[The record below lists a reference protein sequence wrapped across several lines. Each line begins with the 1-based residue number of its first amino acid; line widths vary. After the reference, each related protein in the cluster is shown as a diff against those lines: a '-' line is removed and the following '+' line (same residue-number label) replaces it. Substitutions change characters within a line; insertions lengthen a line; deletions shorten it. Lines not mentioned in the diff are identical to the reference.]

1 MFPSGRKALLVDLAR
16 IAYPGFSRCCS
27 SDRPPQF
34 DALRVKCMSADCA
47 GSLHS
52 KMLRVFPCFTAF
64 TELGNAIA

>member
-1 MFPSGRKALLVDLAR
+1 MFPSGRKALLIDLAR

-27 SDRPPQF
+27 PELDI
-34 DALRVKCMSADCA
+34 LRVKCMSADCA